1 MKFVKAWDIII
12 VCKLQKVK
20 DAKYLVAN
28 DLVYHERNMFTK
40 ETLQESKAQE
50 SAQENRVKM
59 ICRCQWIND
68 IKYRWNKDF
77 IDFKSSIKPSKL
89 NKIAKGSL
97 DKMKHS
103 HIELFQPQVDLF
115 SVQNR
120 K

>member
-1 MKFVKAWDIII
+1 M

-28 DLVYHERNMFTK
+28 DLVHHERNMFTK

-50 SAQENRVKM
+50 NRVK
-59 ICRCQWIND
+59 I
-68 IKYRWNKDF
+68 
-77 IDFKSSIKPSKL
+77 SSIKPSKL

-115 SVQNR
+115 SVQNGR
-120 K
+120 